1 MSKRICEESLNSKL
15 VIMKNL
21 KHMGLVEN
29 PKQFG
34 KILEDFLNQFLDI
47 KKK

>member
-1 MSKRICEESLNSKL
+1 MIKSIFKESLNSKL

-47 KKK
+47 KK